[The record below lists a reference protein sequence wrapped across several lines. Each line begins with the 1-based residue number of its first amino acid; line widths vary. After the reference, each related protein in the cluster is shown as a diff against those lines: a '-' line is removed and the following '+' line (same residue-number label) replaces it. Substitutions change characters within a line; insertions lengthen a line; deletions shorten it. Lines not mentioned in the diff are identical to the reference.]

1 MPGEGVTLLG
11 KIEKP
16 NLLLVEGRDDQILFA
31 RLVEHLGRREDISV
45 ESYGGTA
52 GLRGYL
58 DPLRFRD
65 GFESVSSI
73 VVIRDADQDCNAAL
87 QSVQGAVSRY
97 GLPHP
102 QGPLTFSQSSPRV
115 GILIMPCGEET
126 GSLEDV
132 CLQAVGDDAAMPCV
146 RQYLNC
152 LQTAAATAQFGLCSN
167 RSKVLVN
174 AFLASRPK
182 PSLKLGEA
190 AGAGIW
196 NWDHPAWQRIAAF
209 LGQI

>member
-1 MPGEGVTLLG
+1 MPGEGVAPLG

-16 NLLLVEGRDDQILFA
+16 NLLLVEGRDDKILFA
-31 RLVEHLGRREDISV
+31 RLVEHLGRRENISV

-65 GFESVSSI
+65 GFEMVSAI
-73 VVIRDADQDCNAAL
+73 VVVRDADQDCSAAL
-87 QSVQGAVSRY
+87 QSVQDALKQY
-97 GLPHP
+97 DLPPP
-102 QGPLTFSQSSPRV
+102 QAPLTFTQSSPRV

-126 GSLEDV
+126 GSLEDM
-132 CLQAVGDDAAMPCV
+132 CLQAVSDDVAMPCV
-146 RQYLNC
+146 RQYLDC
-152 LQTAAATAQFGLCSN
+152 LRAAATTAEFGLCSN
-167 RSKVLVN
+167 HSKILVS

-196 NWDHPAWQRIAAF
+196 DFAHPVWQPLIDF
-209 LGQI
+209 LRAM